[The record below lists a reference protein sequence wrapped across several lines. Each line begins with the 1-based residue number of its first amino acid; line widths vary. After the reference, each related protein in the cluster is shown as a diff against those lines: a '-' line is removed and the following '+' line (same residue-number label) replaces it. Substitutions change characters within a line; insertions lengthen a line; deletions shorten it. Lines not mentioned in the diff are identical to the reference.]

1 MMNSQGGWMSV
12 LELVATVTVESTVT
26 VVEAAGCVSD
36 VGGGVK
42 DGSGVV

>member
-12 LELVATVTVESTVT
+12 LELVVAVT
-26 VVEAAGCVSD
+26 VVGAAGCVSD
-36 VGGGVK
+36 VEGGVK